1 MPRRPVIPWF
11 RVKEFK
17 VVSLKMIVSS
27 MLLHQRTKMQALDD
41 PSHTAKSESARV
53 SSSSAG
59 GKGKPSVHYAA
70 HKWLANAER
79 EDDVEGAA
87 EDDEGPAGSRSLKR
101 SGSRPFLLSRS
112 QSSRWSSSFRSSMS
126 SFRSS
131 RSSRSSSAPDLH
143 TLGADLYVSGEVT
156 QQPLGFSTT
165 TTLIVSAENPG
176 AGRLAQ
182 DIIERYPNLRS
193 EAPSRFLGRQMSRG
207 LSFGLG
213 SLGGAAERDNQ
224 GADISARSS
233 EVSDDLSE
241 LAEIEPISPSSR
253 CSSCANR
260 RGEVEGAA
268 GSFLE
273 IVAESTSESSAEIVD
288 ESANKVARRAG
299 GTLTL
304 RDRLQGL
311 RARLEARAPA
321 PRRHPDKRK
330 RIFLLYL
337 NQETW
342 LGAAG
347 SELADQVRAART
359 EGIRVVLVHECDPTL
374 GGCEFAHL
382 FKTTPQ
388 DLISD
393 GLYARIAVAFH
404 TGQHRAVSLCLL
416 AREIGAV
423 RYRVKGVFKW
433 RGGAADAKTRDT
445 GPAQH
450 GTARHLLTS
459 PFEPSP
465 DSSLLPELVGGSG
478 PPSLGLAQLV
488 SSGSPWPACSSGFP
502 PSPEEASEAGTAA
515 PNTPSAQYAAQ
526 KLLANAESDLTI

>member
-1 MPRRPVIPWF
+1 
-11 RVKEFK
+11 
-17 VVSLKMIVSS
+17 
-27 MLLHQRTKMQALDD
+27 
-41 PSHTAKSESARV
+41 
-53 SSSSAG
+53 
-59 GKGKPSVHYAA
+59 
-70 HKWLANAER
+70 
-79 EDDVEGAA
+79 
-87 EDDEGPAGSRSLKR
+87 
-101 SGSRPFLLSRS
+101 
-112 QSSRWSSSFRSSMS
+112 MS